1 MKHLSYN
8 FGLNISD
15 IHIERVSTQDEA
27 ALQLVSRQTFNE
39 TFSAS
44 NNAQDMQSYLNN
56 QLSLEH
62 LTFELNQ
69 AGSEFYFALNNQRI
83 IGYLKI
89 NFVDAQT
96 ELKDK
101 QAMEIERIYVLKE
114 FYGLGV
120 GQILFDHALKIGR
133 NKSLQYIWLGVW
145 EENHRAI
152 RFYEKNGFE
161 TFMRMRT
168 SYSTAKKP
176 HRCFSALSK

>member
-1 MKHLSYN
+1 
-8 FGLNISD
+8 
-15 IHIERVSTQDEA
+15 
-27 ALQLVSRQTFNE
+27 
-39 TFSAS
+39 
-44 NNAQDMQSYLNN
+44 MQSYLNN

-161 TFMRMRT
+161 TFDKHLFLLGSDKQTDLMMKRM
-168 SYSTAKKP
+168 
-176 HRCFSALSK
+176 L

>member
-1 MKHLSYN
+1 
-8 FGLNISD
+8 LNISD

-161 TFMRMRT
+161 TFDKHLFLLRSDKQTDLMMKRM
-168 SYSTAKKP
+168 
-176 HRCFSALSK
+176 L